1 MPRAWRRAD
10 LRPVPLLNFVASH
23 TTYFSGQMEQFLLGL
38 RRPSVGP
45 EVYEEDVEFQ
55 LIDILEV
62 NTPVQG
68 LPAHKDGQS
77 CKRRFCPRT
86 MFYSAL
92 RVKGRV
98 SAL

>member
-62 NTPVQG
+62 NTLCRASQPT
-68 LPAHKDGQS
+68 K
-77 CKRRFCPRT
+77 T
-86 MFYSAL
+86 
-92 RVKGRV
+92 VKVAKGAFVHELCSIRHY
-98 SAL
+98 A